1 MAKSLLIIS
10 RQAPWNGPSARE
22 ALDIALAG
30 GAFDLPLGM
39 LFLDDGVFQLAPAQQ
54 PTAVQQKNLA
64 ANLQALPMFGVE
76 ELFACSHSLNRPFRP
91 GGNALMTTLHVIAHS
106 PFGDERLASCL
117 RLLGTD
123 DALLL
128 CGDAVYALRSG
139 SEPHRQLQAAGLARR
154 LFALDE
160 DVQARAVGND
170 LAKAVDYA
178 GFVELSLLY
187 DKVNSWL

>member
-1 MAKSLLIIS
+1 
-10 RQAPWNGPSARE
+10 
-22 ALDIALAG
+22 
-30 GAFDLPLGM
+30 
-39 LFLDDGVFQLAPAQQ
+39 
-54 PTAVQQKNLA
+54 
-64 ANLQALPMFGVE
+64 
-76 ELFACSHSLNRPFRP
+76 
-91 GGNALMTTLHVIAHS
+91 MTTLHVIAHS

-117 RLLGTD
+117 RLLGTG

-139 SEPHRQLQAAGLARR
+139 SEPHRQLQAAGLAGR

-160 DVQARAVGND
+160 DVQARAVDDD

-178 GFVELSLLY
+178 EFVELSLHY